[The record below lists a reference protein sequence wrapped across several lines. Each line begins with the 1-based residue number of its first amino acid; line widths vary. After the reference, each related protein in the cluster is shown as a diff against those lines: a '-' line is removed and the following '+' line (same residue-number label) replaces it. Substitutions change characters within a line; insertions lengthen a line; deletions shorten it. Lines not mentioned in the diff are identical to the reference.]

1 MNSVP
6 PSVQVFAWVC
16 LLVMIALAFGFRLK
30 TKFRADDTIYEGIV
44 ADLKRVNERVKT
56 LTEQLDTERQ
66 ERHQETTLLRTQ
78 INDLSSQLTQTKAR
92 LSTVQDQV
100 RRMGAEPIA

>member
-1 MNSVP
+1 MTGLP
-6 PSVQVFAWVC
+6 PSVQVFAWVA

-44 ADLKRVNERVKT
+44 ADLKRVNERVRT
-56 LTEQLDTERQ
+56 LTEQLDTERR
-66 ERHQETTLLRTQ
+66 ERHEETTTLRGQ
-78 INDLSSQLTQTKAR
+78 INGLQAELTQTKAR
-92 LSTVQDQV
+92 LTTVQDQV

>member
-1 MNSVP
+1 MSIP
-6 PSVQVFAWVC
+6 PSVQVFLWVAGITM
-16 LLVMIALAFGFRLK
+16 VALALGFRLK

-44 ADLKRVNERVKT
+44 ADLKRVNERVRV

-66 ERHQETTLLRTQ
+66 ERHQESTQLRTQ
-78 INDLSSQLTQTKAR
+78 INNLQSELTQTKAR

>member
-1 MNSVP
+1 MISLP
-6 PSVQVFAWVC
+6 PALQVFIVVSVVVILAM
-16 LLVMIALAFGFRLK
+16 LLGFRIR

-44 ADLKRVNERVKT
+44 ADLKRVNERVKS
-56 LTEQLDTERQ
+56 LTTELDTERR
-66 ERHQETTLLRTQ
+66 ERHVEATALRTQ
-78 INDLSSQLTQTKAR
+78 INELGAELSKTKAR

>member
-1 MNSVP
+1 MTGLP
-6 PSVQVFAWVC
+6 PSVQVFAWVA

-44 ADLKRVNERVKT
+44 ADLKRVNERVRT
-56 LTEQLDTERQ
+56 LTEQLDTERR
-66 ERHQETTLLRTQ
+66 ERHEETTTLRTQ
-78 INDLSSQLTQTKAR
+78 INSLQAELTQTKAR
-92 LSTVQDQV
+92 LTTVQDQV